1 MLACVLRIVKL
12 WNVQGAIPILFCF
25 DFWIFEEANGDQF
38 IVGRVI
44 VFRGRHHHLN
54 IISGSAGSD
63 SQRSWT
69 EGSEM
74 RRGRRERKKPVYPSL
89 QFPGR
94 SMDDV
99 SAKTNELS
107 LVVLLLLLVV
117 LSDGDD
123 MGVVLL
129 ATEWQQPSPHPS
141 DTAL

>member
-1 MLACVLRIVKL
+1 M
-12 WNVQGAIPILFCF
+12 N
-25 DFWIFEEANGDQF
+25 
-38 IVGRVI
+38 
-44 VFRGRHHHLN
+44 RGIRD
-54 IISGSAGSD
+54 A
-63 SQRSWT
+63 
-69 EGSEM
+69 
-74 RRGRRERKKPVYPSL
+74 ERKKGEKPVYPSL
-89 QFPGR
+89 QFTGR

-107 LVVLLLLLVV
+107 LVLLLLLVV